1 MAGILEGSDS
11 FTGINWWIGQVAPRE
26 TWAENT
32 LLKNDKDVG
41 VSDRKGENNVYP
53 NRVKV
58 RVVGY
63 HDQIEDDNELPFA
76 SIVGNPFISS
86 GYGSAPNLHQL
97 EGGESV
103 LGVWLDGD
111 DEQKPVITNVFLAS
125 QSSAD
130 SKTTDLKSNTYVR
143 PHVRKRSKKRGTA
156 FNNTDSDGAIKTTST
171 SNEQGEKVGTNEK
184 ITEEKYEKED
194 GKNDSETGRNT
205 QIVNP
210 AVSGSSDA
218 ETNAH
223 KNNENMLDQKSDRP
237 TCKRDNSISIITG
250 ALGDLSGM
258 LINAE
263 KYGDFYYH
271 AITGLQLDFDAEMD
285 LITKKIGGV
294 MSAKVNGIRD
304 TIFSSVEEKVNSF
317 TNKLI
322 PEDLK
327 TQFAEGVRGVMG
339 TMYCLFENLIGG
351 LKNTIGNF
359 LKTLV
364 GKLLN
369 APLCAAE
376 QILGALLENIMGKIK
391 SLIGPILGSLTATLG
406 GALGSVNSLINK
418 AMAGI
423 GLLYDFI
430 GCQEFKCPLPSRFDN
445 KLGPS
450 QSERDDFTKS
460 LGFMSNISNAIGGGD
475 DPSNL
480 PSMFKRTEGDAAT
493 VAALVGECE
502 TNVLRCGPPIIEIF
516 GGSGVG
522 GFANA
527 VVNNNGQIIGA
538 NILDRGLGYTEKPPY
553 VTFKDA
559 CGDGQAARGTAII
572 GDDGGIDA
580 ILIEA
585 PGYNY
590 NNTYTITLT
599 TSGVL
604 ESDVVSELANSDGE
618 SMVGQI
624 SDVAIIDPGSGYN
637 TTDTLE
643 VDGAQLT
650 PIVLGGRIVGVEVV
664 NGGTGFT
671 TIPEI
676 TVNSDTGIGANLRPV
691 LKFVSVTEVSEELD
705 PTQVIEVID
714 CIEKPLSR
722 RRIGS

>member
-1 MAGILEGSDS
+1 MASILEGSDS

-32 LLKNDKDVG
+32 LMKNDKDVG
-41 VSDRKGENNVYP
+41 SNDRKGENNVYP

-58 RVVGY
+58 KVVGY
-63 HDQIEDDNELPFA
+63 HDSIEDLNELPFA
-76 SIVGNPFISS
+76 SVLGNPFISS

-111 DEQKPVITNVFLAS
+111 DEQKPAITNVFLKS
-125 QSSAD
+125 QSGED
-130 SKTTDLKSNTYVR
+130 GKTTDLKSNTYVR
-143 PHVRKRSKKRGTA
+143 PHRRRGRIRGGGVETGKIQGKNVSDNTPIKEIDNKKT
-156 FNNTDSDGAIKTTST
+156 
-171 SNEQGEKVGTNEK
+171 
-184 ITEEKYEKED
+184 D
-194 GKNDSETGRNT
+194 GKYDPETGRTEEVLDPSNT
-205 QIVNP
+205 DN
-210 AVSGSSDA
+210 
-218 ETNAH
+218 TL
-223 KNNENMLDQKSDRP
+223 NNDKLFDDQADKSSDRP
-237 TCKRDNSISIITG
+237 TCKRDNSISEITG
-250 ALGDLSGM
+250 ALGDFSKL
-258 LINAE
+258 LIRAQNYGNF
-263 KYGDFYYH
+263 YGDSV
-271 AITGLQLDFDAEMD
+271 TGMAMNFDGELD

-294 MSAKVNGIRD
+294 MTAKVNSIRD
-304 TIFSSVEEKVNSF
+304 AMFSNIEEKVNEF

-322 PEDLK
+322 PENQK
-327 TQFAEGVRGVMG
+327 TQFAEGVRGVTG
-339 TMYCLFENLIGG
+339 TLYCLFENLIKG
-351 LKNTIGNF
+351 LKETIGDF
-359 LKTLV
+359 LKSLI

-376 QILGALLENIMGKIK
+376 QFLGALLENIMDKIK
-391 SLIGPILGSLTATLG
+391 SLIGPILNSLSSTLG
-406 GALGSVNSLINK
+406 GALGSVNSIIDK
-418 AMAGI
+418 ALAGI

-450 QSERDDFTKS
+450 QSERDDFTNA

-522 GFANA
+522 GAANA
-527 VVNNNGQIIGA
+527 VVNNIGQIIGA
-538 NILDRGLGYTEKPPY
+538 NILDRGLGYTENPPY

-559 CGDGQAARGTAII
+559 CGDGQAASGSAII

-604 ESDVVSELANSDGE
+604 ESDVVSELANSDSE

-643 VDGAQLT
+643 VDGAQLN
-650 PIVLGGRIVGVEVV
+650 PVVLGGRIVRVEVV

-671 TIPEI
+671 TIPEV

-714 CIEKPLSR
+714 CVEKPLSR